1 MGYDKDGNSIWDG
14 IANVN
19 IPWIE
24 MAPNIK
30 VFLDSW
36 NIRTNIWLREC
47 VYKRVT
53 PKGRK
58 PGFKSTI
65 LTFTTSAVW
74 HGTYSGYYLTFL
86 LGGFLQTAARLAR
99 SNLRPL
105 FLSPIEILPPK
116 LPDALADVLKKYNL
130 TIPTPPRTILKQAY
144 DAAGTVVTLMLIN
157 FAAAPF
163 ILWYWNTSLE
173 AWRRM
178 NWYGLWIVGLTF
190 AFFYGGGAV
199 ACRKLNQERIKRAP
213 KDAVKEIIGENY
225 VHPTLRTPEM
235 QGTGLQNIAPVN
247 EVALEIEA
255 LIETL
260 VDKIKAEGKLR
271 KQS

>member
-1 MGYDKDGNSIWDG
+1 
-14 IANVN
+14 
-19 IPWIE
+19 
-24 MAPNIK
+24 
-30 VFLDSW
+30 
-36 NIRTNIWLREC
+36 
-47 VYKRVT
+47 
-53 PKGRK
+53 
-58 PGFKSTI
+58 
-65 LTFTTSAVW
+65 
-74 HGTYSGYYLTFL
+74 
-86 LGGFLQTAARLAR
+86 
-99 SNLRPL
+99 L